1 MIMLMKDFM
10 IIVIKLDLLK
20 DEEYQRYQTKNE
32 KGIYDEIER
41 LSTIRFTPKR

>member
-10 IIVIKLDLLK
+10 NYSHKIGLVK
-20 DEEYQRYQTKNE
+20 DKEYQRYQNKM

-41 LSTIRFTPKR
+41 LSTIRFTPKA